1 MGSIKMCIMGLK
13 KGEAVTYETYEK
25 GDPPVLAAAH
35 AAITDLPR
43 SMAPAPPSAQWLAT
57 TASNAPDA
65 RHSSRTNASSASVSV
80 PNLK

>member
-1 MGSIKMCIMGLK
+1 MKLICYS
-13 KGEAVTYETYEK
+13 ETYEN
-25 GDPPVLAAAH
+25 GDPLVLAAAH

-80 PNLK
+80 PNLR